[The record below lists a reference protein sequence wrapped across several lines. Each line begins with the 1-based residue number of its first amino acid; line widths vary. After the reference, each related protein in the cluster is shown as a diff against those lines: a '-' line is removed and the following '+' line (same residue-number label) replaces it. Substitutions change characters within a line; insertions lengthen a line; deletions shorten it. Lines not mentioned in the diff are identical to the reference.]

1 MDSAVRLDVRRALA
15 ELRAANERVESARA
29 VVADSEESLR
39 ITQNRYAAG
48 MGNVTDVL
56 RTEAAVSESKTR
68 QLTAIHDQ
76 RIAEANVELVSGRL
90 SPESEVLN

>member
-1 MDSAVRLDVRRALA
+1 
-15 ELRAANERVESARA
+15 
-29 VVADSEESLR
+29 
-39 ITQNRYAAG
+39 

-76 RIAEANVELVSGRL
+76 RIAAANLELVSGRL
-90 SPESEVLN
+90 TPESEVLN